1 MDTYSSVV
9 AMIKIILFDIIGGLK
24 AYTKNGISIIS
35 IIPYNSLIRN
45 AITGIVA
52 NVGRMNSDI
61 QKFSSVLENIDCVFE
76 LLSCLII
83 KIEYNYFTDKYHIE
97 NIDFIPY

>member
-61 QKFSSVLENIDCVFE
+61 QKIFISIG
-76 LLSCLII
+76 
-83 KIEYNYFTDKYHIE
+83 KY
-97 NIDFIPY
+97 